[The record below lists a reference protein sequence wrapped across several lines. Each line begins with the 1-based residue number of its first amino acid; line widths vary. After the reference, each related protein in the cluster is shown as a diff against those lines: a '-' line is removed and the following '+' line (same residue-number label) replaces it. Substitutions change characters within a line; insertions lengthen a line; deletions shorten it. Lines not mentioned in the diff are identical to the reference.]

1 MLCICDLCNALEP
14 KQSRMCCISAWKARA
29 RREPQ
34 EGTRGPNLQQQ
45 TDTWFLQH
53 KSATLNL
60 RTTHYKVRDL
70 NSYGSESTKLSCT
83 HSFGGQE
90 TLRRLQSFC
99 KESLRRTCPSFHIRM
114 KLSLSVHGAVLTPC
128 AWWRSRHL
136 QVVSDVAKA
145 KTATIELHT
154 VIEENALRVEVIDFA
169 CSQDLNLHG
178 VCVAKQSQLM
188 ACHTQSFNWI
198 HDLTCLNFL
207 VFGILLSRKEILH
220 QLRTNCNR

>member
-1 MLCICDLCNALEP
+1 MEVKALSSHALIHSAD
-14 KQSRMCCISAWKARA
+14 KKRWGVSRVSAKNRWGV
-29 RREPQ
+29 PVQ
-34 EGTRGPNLQQQ
+34 
-45 TDTWFLQH
+45 
-53 KSATLNL
+53 
-60 RTTHYKVRDL
+60 V
-70 NSYGSESTKLSCT
+70 
-83 HSFGGQE
+83 
-90 TLRRLQSFC
+90 
-99 KESLRRTCPSFHIRM
+99 FHIRM

-178 VCVAKQSQLM
+178 VCVTKQSQLM
-188 ACHTQSFNWI
+188 ACYTQSFNWI